1 MHQQGGNKM
10 RKPELTDAQVEKE
23 IERLLKSPHVKLA
36 QKEERIRLR
45 RRQYL
50 YKLKC
55 YEKKGKELADSGI
68 TFEVLEAMAK
78 ECDE

>member
-1 MHQQGGNKM
+1 M

-36 QKEERIRLR
+36 KKEERIRLR

-50 YKLKC
+50 YQLKS
-55 YEKKGKELADSGI
+55 YEKKGKELEESGI

-78 ECDE
+78 DCEGDF

>member
-1 MHQQGGNKM
+1 M
-10 RKPELTDAQVEKE
+10 RKPELPDAQVEKE

-36 QKEERIRLR
+36 KKEERIRLR

-50 YKLKC
+50 YQLKS

-68 TFEVLEAMAK
+68 TFELLEAMAK
-78 ECDE
+78 ECEE

>member
-1 MHQQGGNKM
+1 MKSH
-10 RKPELTDAQVEKE
+10 LTDEAVEQE

-36 QKEERIRLR
+36 KKDEVIRYR

-50 YKLKC
+50 YKLRG

-68 TFEVLEAMAK
+68 TFEILEAMLK
-78 ECDE
+78 DSDGEF

>member
-1 MHQQGGNKM
+1 M

-23 IERLLKSPHVKLA
+23 IERLRNSDYVKLA

-45 RRQYL
+45 RRQCL

-55 YEKKGKELADSGI
+55 YEKKGKELSKSGI
-68 TFEVLEAMAK
+68 TFEMLEVMAK
-78 ECDE
+78 DCDGLGD

>member
-1 MHQQGGNKM
+1 M

-36 QKEERIRLR
+36 KKEERVRLR

-50 YKLKC
+50 YHLRSF
-55 YEKKGKELADSGI
+55 EKKGKELEESGI
-68 TFEVLEAMAK
+68 TFEVLEAMLK
-78 ECDE
+78 ESESDL